1 MEKYCKKLTFCL
13 FVCGLSLL
21 TYSCADNVCS
31 EKEQNAVIVKQD
43 SVLSDCRITQWLD
56 GKDKA
61 IVFTWDDMSVHSEE
75 VAEIFDKYHKPA
87 TFYINTAGLDNI
99 KNRIKHPFLLS
110 MYKDFLKHGHEIGT
124 HTKHH
129 VNLVKVSLGEA
140 EKEMSSSSKDIQK
153 HFGYLPTTM
162 SYPTSHYNSQ
172 LDSLMRLS
180 YLDCRYTVLHD
191 SDSLVRYIHVRSDFD
206 FDYYKKNLDAFMS
219 SNANLYVFGGHQL
232 DGNGYEPM
240 SSKTLNSL
248 LTYIVSKYQD
258 DCWVSTYED
267 VVMYRILRENVSIVN
282 HPGIVDVKINNKVKR
297 ILSKYIHA
305 HAYLTLCFPN
315 VNLDISGAIS
325 YRYGEGNTYCTIDLR
340 KSTQI
345 KYARIDKDY
354 KYQEIKNNVKK

>member
-1 MEKYCKKLTFCL
+1 
-13 FVCGLSLL
+13 
-21 TYSCADNVCS
+21 
-31 EKEQNAVIVKQD
+31 
-43 SVLSDCRITQWLD
+43 
-56 GKDKA
+56 
-61 IVFTWDDMSVHSEE
+61 
-75 VAEIFDKYHKPA
+75 
-87 TFYINTAGLDNI
+87 
-99 KNRIKHPFLLS
+99 
-110 MYKDFLKHGHEIGT
+110 
-124 HTKHH
+124 
-129 VNLVKVSLGEA
+129 
-140 EKEMSSSSKDIQK
+140 
-153 HFGYLPTTM
+153 M